1 MKRTFTFFLIIF
13 VNIIALYSQTE
24 QKFGIQWGGFLKTD
38 AFYDTRQYSGLR
50 EGHFLLYPLKE
61 SLDKN
66 GVDINEKGSFN
77 ILSIQSRLFGKI
89 TAPEAFGAKSYGYIE
104 GEFFG
109 TSDGDVNGFRMRHAY
124 IVCDWGSTELLV
136 GQTWHPMFITTNFPD
151 VISFN
156 TGAPFQLFSRNPQI
170 RLRQNI
176 FGGLRIYLT
185 AFSQRDMTG
194 TGPSGFSSIYLRN
207 SGIPELN
214 AKLEYQ
220 FKSDND
226 EILLGVSGG
235 YKTIIPRTK
244 NGNNEDAYGEKVST
258 ISGSGYLK
266 LKFNALQI
274 KLQSAITQNGVDM
287 LQIGGY
293 AVKSSNNGVWEY
305 TPWNIS
311 SSWLELIYTAKLDDA
326 NSMDFALFGGYS
338 MNLGTQDELTYKDNN
353 AFVYYGRNPDI
364 ANLMRISPRII
375 FNSGKTRFALE
386 TEYTSAAYGTL
397 KSDGT
402 VENTKNYANLRY
414 LLGVY
419 IFF

>member
-1 MKRTFTFFLIIF
+1 MKKLAFFVVF
-13 VNIIALYSQTE
+13 CCNILLVQAQQSE

-38 AFYDTRQYSGLR
+38 AFYDTRQYVGLR

-89 TAPEAFGAKSYGYIE
+89 TAPDAFGAKSYGYVE

-109 TSDGDVNGFRMRHAY
+109 TSDGDVNGFRLRHAY
-124 IVCDWGSTELLV
+124 VVCDWGSTELLV
-136 GQTWHPMFITTNFPD
+136 GQTWHPMFITSNFPD
-151 VISFN
+151 VVSFN

-170 RLRQNI
+170 RLRQDI
-176 FGGLRIYLT
+176 FDGFRIYLT
-185 AFSQRDMTG
+185 AFSQRDITG
-194 TGPSGFSSIYLRN
+194 TGPNGSSSIYLRN

-220 FKSDND
+220 SKSGND
-226 EILLGVSGG
+226 EILIGASGG
-235 YKTIIPRTK
+235 YKTVIPRTK
-244 NGNNEDAYGEKVST
+244 NGNNEDAYDEKVST
-258 ISGSGYLK
+258 ISASGYLK
-266 LKFNALQI
+266 FKFDALQI
-274 KLQSAITQNGVDM
+274 KLQSALTQNGVDM

-293 AVKSSNNGVWEY
+293 AVKSSNNGVWEF

-311 SSWLELIYTAKLDDA
+311 SSWLELIYTAKFDDS

-338 MNLGTQDELTYKDNN
+338 MNLGTQEELIYKENN
-353 AFVYYGRNPDI
+353 SFVYYGRNPDI
-364 ANLMRISPRII
+364 ANLMRIAPRII
-375 FNSGKTRFALE
+375 FNSGKTRFAFE
-386 TEYTSAAYGTL
+386 TEYTNASYGTI

-402 VENTKNYANLRY
+402 VENTKDYANLRF